1 MAAAVYDYTFYQT
14 ARLGDDATDQS
25 QRTLQNSQYATYM
38 LDNFRPACPMRSAID
53 FATSQLNINFT
64 GSKQVGIGG
73 CNIDESSD
81 LAITDM
87 TKPRC
92 RISLMQRPFV
102 TVPYLGRG
110 RSDVILE
117 AQMQQ
122 GDLANNRKSINPS
135 SEVCYIPY
143 SNTPMLASLQA
154 TVTNPANLIECEAA
168 DGWIRGGLSSREL
181 SKDKEYVRK

>member
-1 MAAAVYDYTFYQT
+1 MASVFDYTFYQT
-14 ARLGDDATDQS
+14 ARIGDDTTDLS

-38 LDNFRPACPMRSAID
+38 LDQFRPACPMRSAVD

-73 CNIDESSD
+73 CNIDESSS
-81 LAITDM
+81 LTIADM
-87 TKPRC
+87 TKPKC

-135 SEVCYIPY
+135 SEVSYIKY
-143 SNTPMLASLQA
+143 SNTPMLPSLLA
-154 TVTNPANLIECEAA
+154 TISNPANLIENEAA

-181 SKDKEYVRK
+181 AKDKEYKKK

>member
-1 MAAAVYDYTFYQT
+1 MSTVYDYTFYQP
-14 ARLGDDATDQS
+14 ARLNDDQTDQS

-38 LDNFRPACPMRSAID
+38 LDQFRPACPMRSAVD
-53 FATSQLNINFT
+53 FATSQININFT

-73 CNIDESSD
+73 CNIDENSLLS
-81 LAITDM
+81 ITDM

-135 SEVCYIPY
+135 SEVSYIQY
-143 SNTPMLASLQA
+143 SNTPMIASLQA
-154 TVTNPANLIECEAA
+154 TVSNPANLIESEAA
-168 DGWIRGGLSSREL
+168 DGWIRGGLASREL
-181 SKDKEYVRK
+181 AKDKGYKKQ